1 MARTMV
7 LMLLLIG
14 MVVVAALHLAPAEH
28 ACVSFSVTTPS
39 LGAKDQCSP
48 TEIPFFDVS
57 DHSPG
62 VCATI
67 TQTNTIVCATASF
80 HLPV

>member
-28 ACVSFSVTTPS
+28 VCISFSVTNPVHPVGEEDVC
-39 LGAKDQCSP
+39 LP
-48 TEIPFFDVS
+48 TELPFNGADF
-57 DHSPG
+57 PLG
-62 VCATI
+62 TCATVSPAE
-67 TQTNTIVCATASF
+67 TIVCATASL
-80 HLPV
+80 HLP